1 MEIFP
6 ISTLYWSGFGISSRN
21 RENPDEIAVAGQ
33 CYKQLVH
40 CVDPLYLIDVN
51 QNSRSVS
58 CRTVRDIT
66 IDHSSVYQIEVTV
79 IQVHLL
85 SIGLLFSNFSGNRGG
100 MYRYL

>member
-1 MEIFP
+1 M
-6 ISTLYWSGFGISSRN
+6 
-21 RENPDEIAVAGQ
+21 AGQ